1 MWTGV
6 VGACT
11 GWGSR
16 EMSKEKDYL
25 KMVEGSANSWAGLPA
40 LVRQI
45 KDDALTVLT
54 NNLED
59 LFSSCDD
66 LFFDLSSRAASNAE
80 QNLYFESMRELRFKK
95 GGVINAFKQNLEQ
108 YFVVLTRNA
117 ATANR
122 NAATEAASAETL
134 SLVQNDTL
142 EQEVAL
148 TGMISKARVNCQ
160 EALYHLNTRFDYLIP
175 RVSIDQDNNPLDP
188 QQICRSFAD
197 ACELFDINI
206 KAKIIIFKQFDR
218 LVASKLIKI
227 YSAANELLINSGVLP
242 KIAHTV
248 QKHASTD
255 APADPGA
262 AAADASAQLTA
273 ATQQLQLDFAELSNL
288 LASMRRLGLTQLPNY
303 AAYSSNPGPIMS
315 ALELATLLTQQQPH
329 QSVGEPL
336 EPVDIRQMVS
346 MLLSSGNPNM
356 PRALQQPD
364 EDVINLVAMFFD
376 FVLDDR
382 NLPVNVQALIS
393 RLQIPI
399 LKVALK
405 DKGFFSHANH
415 PARKLIN
422 SIADA
427 SIGWDESEQATKD
440 KLFSKVAEIV
450 QDINEQ
456 YADNE
461 QIFSEKLTE
470 LQQFV
475 QQEEH
480 RTSLV
485 ERRTSQAIEGQAKT
499 QRAKTLVQE
508 LLFARLEKLELPP
521 TISAFLVDQWQQL
534 LVLIHL
540 RHGEDSPEW
549 LEAVQL
555 VDDLIWASC
564 RHEDA
569 KSLQRLSKIKPELL
583 QRVAVGLSKIAITA
597 EASQSAIGA
606 IGQVL
611 DQLQTNMPLDFR
623 IISAEQ
629 AVALGHTPG
638 SGSKSW
644 QEMTALERQQA
655 RYKALTYEFIKK
667 ADAMPIGTWVS
678 YEDSRRGKIIRCK
691 LAARIE
697 VSDTFVFV
705 NRFGF
710 KVMEKARKDFAYDM
724 QQHRA
729 TLLESGALFDRAMDS
744 IVNNLRQIGK
754 SNA

>member
-1 MWTGV
+1 
-6 VGACT
+6 
-11 GWGSR
+11 
-16 EMSKEKDYL
+16 MSKEKDYL
-25 KMVEGSANSWAGLPA
+25 KMVEGSANAWANLPA

-45 KDDALTVLT
+45 KDDALTILA

-59 LFSSCDD
+59 LFSNCDD
-66 LFFDLSSRAASNAE
+66 LFFDLSSRAASNSE

-95 GGVINAFKQNLEQ
+95 AGVISAFRQNFEQNFLTFVKVSNANGSRGNSSDPTSADS
-108 YFVVLTRNA
+108 LT
-117 ATANR
+117 
-122 NAATEAASAETL
+122 
-134 SLVQNDTL
+134 LVQNDTL
-142 EQEVAL
+142 EQEVAISS
-148 TGMISKARVNCQ
+148 MVSKARINCQ
-160 EALYHLNTRFDYLIP
+160 EALYHLATRLDYLIP
-175 RVSIDQDNNPLDP
+175 KVSIDQDNNPLDP
-188 QQICRSFAD
+188 QQVCCSFAQ
-197 ACELFDINI
+197 ACELFDISI

-227 YSAANELLINSGVLP
+227 YTSANELLINAGVLP
-242 KIAHTV
+242 KISRSV
-248 QKHASTD
+248 QKQADSTAS
-255 APADPGA
+255 ADIAATTLEA
-262 AAADASAQLTA
+262 AAQVAA
-273 ATQQLQLDFAELSNL
+273 ATQQLQFDFSELSNL

-303 AAYSSNPGPIMS
+303 TAYSANPGPVMS
-315 ALELATLLTQQQPH
+315 SVELAALLTQQQHPH
-329 QSVGEPL
+329 SDQPNETIDL
-336 EPVDIRQMVS
+336 RQLVNV
-346 MLLSSGNPNM
+346 LLTAGNPNM

-382 NLPVNVQALIS
+382 NLPITVQALIS

-399 LKVALK
+399 LKVALR

-422 SIADA
+422 TIADA
-427 SIGWDESEQATKD
+427 SIGWDESEQPSKD
-440 KLFSKVAEIV
+440 KLHNKIAEIV
-450 QDINEQ
+450 QTISDQ

-461 QIFSEKLTE
+461 QVFMEKLTD

-499 QRAKTLVQE
+499 QQAKTLVQQ
-508 LLFARLEKLELPP
+508 LLFSRLEKMELPP
-521 TISAFLVDQWQQL
+521 AISSFLIGQWQQL

-540 RHGEDSPEW
+540 RHGEESPEW
-549 LEAVQL
+549 LEAMQL
-555 VDDLIWASC
+555 VDDLVWASC
-564 RHEDA
+564 RHDDPR
-569 KSLQRLSKIKPELL
+569 SLQRLSKIRPELL
-583 QRVAVGLSKIAITA
+583 QRIAQGLSKIAITA
-597 EASQSAIGA
+597 EASQSAIRA
-606 IGQVL
+606 IGEVL
-611 DQLQTNMPLDFR
+611 DQLQAKAPVDFKT
-623 IISAEQ
+623 ISAEQ
-629 AVALGHTPG
+629 AIALGHTPG

-667 ADAMPIGTWVS
+667 ADTMPIGTWLS
-678 YEDSRRGKIIRCK
+678 YEDSRRGKILRCK
-691 LAARIE
+691 LASKIE

-729 TLLESGALFDRAMDS
+729 NVLDNGALFDRAMDN
-744 IVNNLRQIGK
+744 IVTNLRQISK
-754 SNA
+754 TAS

>member
-1 MWTGV
+1 
-6 VGACT
+6 
-11 GWGSR
+11 
-16 EMSKEKDYL
+16 MSKEKDYL
-25 KMVEGSANSWAGLPA
+25 KMVEGSANAWASLPP

-59 LFSSCDD
+59 LFSNCDD

-95 GGVINAFKQNLEQ
+95 SGVINAFRQNLEQ
-108 YFVVLTRNA
+108 FFLALTRGNSATNRINPSDA
-117 ATANR
+117 ATADNL
-122 NAATEAASAETL
+122 T
-134 SLVQNDTL
+134 LVQNDTL

-148 TGMISKARVNCQ
+148 TGMVSKARINCQ

-175 RVSIDQDNNPLDP
+175 KVAIDQDNNPLDP
-188 QQICRSFAD
+188 QQVCRSFGE

-218 LVASKLIKI
+218 LVASRLIKV
-227 YSAANELLINSGVLP
+227 YTAANELLINSGVLP
-242 KIAHTV
+242 KISHSV
-248 QKHASTD
+248 QKQADTS
-255 APADPGA
+255 APTGA
-262 AAADASAQLTA
+262 AASIPADAAAQLAA
-273 ATQQLQLDFAELSNL
+273 ATQQLQFDFTELSNL
-288 LASMRRLGLTQLPNY
+288 LASMRRLGLTHLPNY
-303 AAYSSNPGPIMS
+303 TAYSSNPGPVMS
-315 ALELATLLTQQQPH
+315 AVELASMLTQQQPH
-329 QSVGEPL
+329 QPIGEAV
-336 EPVDIRQMVS
+336 EPVDIRQLVNV
-346 MLLSSGNPNM
+346 LLASGNPAM

-422 SIADA
+422 TIADA
-427 SIGWDESEQATKD
+427 SIGWDEAEQPTKD
-440 KLFSKVAEIV
+440 KLYNKIAEMV
-450 QDINEQ
+450 QAINEQ

-499 QRAKTLVQE
+499 QRAKALVQQ
-508 LLFARLEKLELPP
+508 LLFSRLEKLELPL
-521 TISAFLVDQWQQL
+521 TISSFLVDQWQQL

-540 RHGEDSPEW
+540 RHGEESPEW
-549 LEAVQL
+549 LEAIQL
-555 VDDLIWASC
+555 VDDLIWAS
-564 RHEDA
+564 RHHEDQR
-569 KSLQRLSKIKPELL
+569 SLQRLAKIKPELL
-583 QRVAVGLSKIAITA
+583 QRIATGLSKIAITA
-597 EASQSAIGA
+597 EASQGA
-606 IGQVL
+606 IHAISQVL
-611 DQLQTNMPLDFR
+611 DQLQTNAPVDFKS
-623 IISAEQ
+623 ISAEQ

-678 YEDSRRGKIIRCK
+678 YEDSRRGKILRCK
-691 LAARIE
+691 LAAKIE
-697 VSDTFVFV
+697 VSDSFVFV

-710 KVMEKARKDFAYDM
+710 KVMEKARKDFAYDL

-729 TLLESGALFDRAMDS
+729 TLLQNGALFDRAMDN
-744 IVNNLRQIGK
+744 IVGNLRQLGK
-754 SNA
+754 NSE